1 MIVPDFA
8 GRAALVTGGTRG
20 LGKAIAMEFARAN
33 AKVFVTHRWGS
44 VEETEL
50 AGEFDAEGLRPPVVV
65 EADASDPA
73 ATRALMA
80 HIKSQASQLHA
91 VVSNVSFAKI
101 VNDMDDLKRSSME
114 LSLGYS
120 TWPVVDL
127 VQGAH
132 AVFGSYPRYVVAISS
147 DGAELCHDSYDLA
160 GVSKAALEALCR
172 YLAVRLKPHGT
183 RVNVVRAGYV
193 DTPSVRA
200 TFGDDVVKSV
210 VKEGLGVLTDPG
222 GVGRACVAL
231 SSGLLDAVT
240 GQVLRVDEGMSL
252 HGQVSAFLIGR
263 RERIESPHDG
273 TALVAGIGTEVR

>member
-1 MIVPDFA
+1 MIMPDFA

-33 AKVFVTHRWGS
+33 ARVFVTHRWGS
-44 VEETEL
+44 VDEAEL
-50 AGEFDAEGLRPPVVV
+50 TGEFDAEGLPPPVVV
-65 EADASDPA
+65 EADASDHA

-91 VVSNVSFAKI
+91 VVSNVSFAKA

-120 TWPVVDL
+120 AWPVVDL
-127 VQGAH
+127 VQSAH
-132 AVFGSYPRYVVAISS
+132 AAFGSYPRYVIAISS
-147 DGAELCHDSYDLA
+147 DGAELCHDNYDLA
-160 GVSKAALEALCR
+160 GVSKAALETLCR
-172 YLAVRLKPHGT
+172 YLAVRLKPHGV

-193 DTPSVRA
+193 DTPSAREI
-200 TFGDDVVKSV
+200 FGDDVVNSV
-210 VKEGLGVLTDPG
+210 VKERLVLTDAG

-240 GQVLRVDEGMSL
+240 GQVLKVDEGMSL
-252 HGQVSAFLIGR
+252 HTHLSAFLIGR
-263 RERIESPHDG
+263 RSRFEFPG
-273 TALVAGIGTEVR
+273 NGAALGAGIGAEAR

>member
-1 MIVPDFA
+1 MIMPDFA

-33 AKVFVTHRWGS
+33 ATVFVTHRWGS

-50 AGEFDAEGLRPPVVV
+50 TGEFDAAGLPSPVVV
-65 EADASDPA
+65 EADASDHA

-80 HIKSQASQLHA
+80 HIKSQAGQLHA
-91 VVSNVSFAKI
+91 VVSNVSFAKVI
-101 VNDMDDLKRSSME
+101 DDMDDLKRSSME

-120 TWPVVDL
+120 AWPVVDL
-127 VQGAH
+127 VQCAH
-132 AVFGSYPRYVVAISS
+132 AAFGSYPRYVMAISS
-147 DGAELCHDSYDLA
+147 DGVEVCHDSYDLA
-160 GVSKAALEALCR
+160 GVSKAALETLCR
-172 YLAVRLKPHGT
+172 YLAVRLKPQGV

-193 DTPSVRA
+193 DTPSARA
-200 TFGDDVVKSV
+200 VVGDDVVKSV
-210 VKEGLGVLTDPG
+210 KDRPDILMDPA

-252 HGQVSAFLIGR
+252 LGPSAFLVGR
-263 RERIESPHDG
+263 REPFEFPRDG
-273 TALVAGIGTEVR
+273 AALVASIGTEAR

>member
-1 MIVPDFA
+1 MIMPDFA

-20 LGKAIAMEFARAN
+20 VGKAIAMEFARAN
-33 AKVFVTHRWGS
+33 ARVFVTHRWGS

-50 AGEFDAEGLRPPVVV
+50 AGEFDAAGLRPPVVI

-80 HIKSQASQLHA
+80 QIKSQASQLHA
-91 VVSNVSFAKI
+91 VVSNVSFAKA

-120 TWPVVDL
+120 AWPVVDL
-127 VQGAH
+127 VQSAH
-132 AVFGSYPRYVVAISS
+132 TTFGSYPRYVIATSS
-147 DGAELCHDSYDLA
+147 DGGEFCHDSYDLA
-160 GVSKAALEALCR
+160 GVSKATLETLCR
-172 YLAVRLKPHGT
+172 YLAMRLKPHGV

-193 DTPSVRA
+193 DTPSTRA
-200 TFGDDVVKSV
+200 IFGDDVVDAV
-210 VKEGLGVLTDPG
+210 VKARLGVLTDPG

-252 HGQVSAFLIGR
+252 HSPVSAFLIGR
-263 RERIESPHDG
+263 RARFEVPDNG
-273 TALVAGIGTEVR
+273 AALVAGIGAEAR